1 MKQKPLPS
9 LNALKTLEAVREAG
23 SISLAAERLSVSHS
37 AVSQQLK
44 QLQDWTGRA
53 LVVRKGRS
61 VMLTSA
67 GESLA
72 SVVNASFDA
81 IRHELDVLPTRF
93 KQPISISA
101 APIIAENIIL
111 PALPLFLTEQS
122 DIVLHLSL
130 VHSDHRRNPTAN
142 IEISFQRMDRMLTEE
157 TVFLPGTAQP
167 VAAPALIKKYGNDLQ
182 RTLYEAPLISDE
194 DSRMWTAWF
203 RENSM
208 PDGRG
213 NISTRLF
220 FEGSLLMQRAAIEGL
235 GVALARSASIADDI
249 KQGRLVALSSQMIDH
264 NWAYILRVNSKTQTE
279 PETVRVVQWLR
290 SLTNVVAKTPSKDGQ
305 GRPIIANKNDIVD
318 KVKARQ
324 W

>member
-1 MKQKPLPS
+1 
-9 LNALKTLEAVREAG
+9 
-23 SISLAAERLSVSHS
+23 
-37 AVSQQLK
+37 
-44 QLQDWTGRA
+44 
-53 LVVRKGRS
+53 VVRKGRS

-93 KQPISISA
+93 KQPVSISA

-111 PALPLFLTEQS
+111 PALPLFSTEQS
-122 DIVLHLSL
+122 DVVLHLSL
-130 VHSDHRRNPTAN
+130 AYSDHRRNPTAN

-167 VAAPALIKKYGNDLQ
+167 VAAPVLIKKYGNDLQ

-208 PDGRG
+208 PDGRA
-213 NISTRLF
+213 NIGTRLF

-264 NWAYILRVNSKTQTE
+264 NWAYIMRVNSKTQTE

-290 SLTNVVAKTPSKDGQ
+290 SLANVVANTPSKDGQ

-318 KVKARQ
+318 KMKVRQ